1 MSLAKSTFL
10 AWLPKLCI
18 SVTHPPTWQTYS
30 TPYPTLALSL
40 ATPSVH
46 PPRGTLR
53 IKYINHRLGILFWG
67 AEQHQHV
74 ALCIRFVCSFRLS
87 KTSPNIG
94 FYELTWY
101 YSAPGCFHNSSSKNG
116 SSQLCSKMVDLYP
129 TGAGLTSE
137 IYWWHQ
143 DQTLHIELC

>member
-1 MSLAKSTFL
+1 MNPEMDPARPSLLDPCRKSPSRVPSRTTF
-10 AWLPKLCI
+10 C
-18 SVTHPPTWQTYS
+18 
-30 TPYPTLALSL
+30 
-40 ATPSVH
+40 
-46 PPRGTLR
+46 
-53 IKYINHRLGILFWG
+53 G

-74 ALCIRFVCSFRLS
+74 ALCIGFVCSFRLS

-129 TGAGLTSE
+129 TEAGLISE
-137 IYWWHQ
+137 VYW
-143 DQTLHIELC
+143 